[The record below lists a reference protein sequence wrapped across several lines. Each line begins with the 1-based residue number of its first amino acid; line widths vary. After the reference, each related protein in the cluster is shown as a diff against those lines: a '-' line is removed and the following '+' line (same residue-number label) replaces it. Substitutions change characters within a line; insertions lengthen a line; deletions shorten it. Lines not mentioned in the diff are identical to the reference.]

1 MSVAFEAVKI
11 LRAIVE
17 TDVFKFES
25 RQVCGR
31 FGKQVFIAVAGSLPE
46 K

>member
-1 MSVAFEAVKI
+1 MSVALQAVKI
-11 LRAIVE
+11 LRATVE
-17 TDVFKFES
+17 VDVFKLKS
-25 RQVCGR
+25 CKVHGR